1 PPLTLVYAA
10 NNTEQNHAR
19 GLAAWRAALPVTI

>member
-1 PPLTLVYAA
+1 A

-19 GLAAWRAALPVTI
+19 GLGAWLAALPVTI